1 MKIIADPRNPAQYFG
16 ACGLFELVSMRD
28 RSLMACWDRTG
39 LIVEALSDDAFNVV
53 INAFANAELV
63 PDDDWTG
70 EDTTRPYVLTHA
82 ASSLRIPMD
91 WWERR
96 DGSGNSFW
104 KCFGGQQKAL
114 DASKLLVACKSLAGH
129 AAPDNLFELNCP
141 LSGRLGFDPRSA
153 WNPIDTGFSPNDL
166 GTSLKSV
173 PTYVFAELLSTVAMQ
188 RWPFRPSGGM
198 CSYHMWP
205 QRLPVSVARARAVA
219 GVGPV
224 YSFSRVK
231 RGQGISCFTYSRPL
245 RASEENRS

>member
-1 MKIIADPRNPAQYFG
+1 MKLIADPRNPAQYFG

-39 LIVEALSDDAFNVV
+39 LIVEELSDDAFKQT
-53 INAFANAELV
+53 INAFAHADLV

-70 EDTTRPYVLTHA
+70 EDTTRPFTLTHA
-82 ASSLRIPMD
+82 ASNFRIPMD

-96 DGSGNSFW
+96 DGNGNSFW
-104 KCFGGQQKAL
+104 KCFGGQQKSL
-114 DASKLLVACKSLAGH
+114 DASKLLIACKALAGRV
-129 AAPDNLFELNCP
+129 APDNLFELNFQ

-166 GTSLKSV
+166 GTSLKAV

-188 RWPFRPSGGM
+188 RWPFRPSGGT
-198 CSYHMWP
+198 CSYHLWT
-205 QRLPVSVARARAVA
+205 QQLPLSVARARAV
-219 GVGPV
+219 GGDGPA